1 MIDKDE
7 KISLILGGI
16 GALWMLGGLI
26 LFALLARWLRTT
38 WGIAYPGLEEGLA
51 VLYLI
56 SSGIIV
62 LASIYFRVRSYI
74 KSGDISGIIL
84 FIFQII
90 LIFVLGQAILRLLRG
105 G

>member
-1 MIDKDE
+1 MINKDE
-7 KISLILGGI
+7 KISLILGVI
-16 GALWMLGGLI
+16 GAIWLLGGIALLI
-26 LFALLARWLRTT
+26 FLARWLRMA
-38 WGIAYPGLEEGLA
+38 WGITDPGLVKGLFI
-51 VLYLI
+51 LYLI
-56 SSGIIV
+56 SMWVIAI
-62 LASIYFRVRSYI
+62 ASIYFRVRSYI